1 MKDDLS
7 YIHKKIESIEDNM
20 ATKSDISHFE
30 GRMSAID
37 NLADKLDGFTQTV
50 NKLIIQ
56 NERREESDKHRDK
69 EVDRAIKLSSD
80 NQKDIQLIK
89 QKDAEKTPYYKMMER
104 GLMAL
109 ASALAV
115 GVAVLVFKM

>member
-1 MKDDLS
+1 MVNNDFE
-7 YIHKKIESIEDNM
+7 YVHKKIESIESNM

-30 GRMSAID
+30 NMMSATD
-37 NLADKLDGFTQTV
+37 NLAKKLDDFTQTV

-69 EVDRAIKLSSD
+69 EVERAIKLSIE

-89 QKDAEKTPYYKMMER
+89 QKDAEKAPYYRGMER
-104 GLMAL
+104 AM
-109 ASALAV
+109 LAV
-115 GVAVLVFKM
+115 ITVAAVGIAGLVFK

>member
-1 MKDDLS
+1 MNNDLQ
-7 YIHKKIESIEDNM
+7 YIHKKIESIESNM

-30 GRMSAID
+30 NRMSAID
-37 NLADKLDGFTQTV
+37 NLAEKLDNFTQTV

-56 NERREESDKHRDK
+56 SERREESDKHRDK
-69 EVDRAIKLSSD
+69 EVERAIKLSID

-89 QKDAEKTPYYKMMER
+89 QKDAEKAPYYKMMER
-104 GLMAL
+104 GLLAL

-115 GVAVLVFKM
+115 GVAVLVFKI